1 MEAEVH
7 QAVDHITAPVHT
19 VPVPIT
25 AEEVEVP
32 LLEQDTAKS
41 RGRITQRIVPMTM
54 MSMYVTEMGLRSS
67 VMWEKKISQMLEE
80 IYHPHK
86 SSSGGSV
93 PVIVGYPDPCT
104 DRCKHIF
111 WTRQK
116 TVPCHRALRRCT
128 VEHDR

>member
-1 MEAEVH
+1 MPH
-7 QAVDHITAPVHT
+7 SGGGGSSSSGSHHSS

-67 VMWEKKISQMLEE
+67 VMWGKKNIANARRNL
-80 IYHPHK
+80 
-86 SSSGGSV
+86 SSSQV
-93 PVIVGYPDPCT
+93 
-104 DRCKHIF
+104 F
-111 WTRQK
+111 F
-116 TVPCHRALRRCT
+116 RRFCSRYCW
-128 VEHDR
+128 VS